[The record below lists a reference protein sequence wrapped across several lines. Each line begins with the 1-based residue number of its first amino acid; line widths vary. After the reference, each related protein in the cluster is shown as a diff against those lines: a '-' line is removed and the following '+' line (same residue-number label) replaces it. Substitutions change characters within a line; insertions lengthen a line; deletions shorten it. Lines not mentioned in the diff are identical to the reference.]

1 MRGEMR
7 EGGGRE
13 EGDEG
18 EEGGEEGGTYSG
30 GHRSSL
36 FHSSWPL
43 NVSLSEQPLRLFDQ
57 CQRGVHRIVFA
68 SSRSVFDFAF
78 VKVR

>member
-43 NVSLSEQPLRLFDQ
+43 NVSLSEQPLRLFNVKEVF
-57 CQRGVHRIVFA
+57 GVR
-68 SSRSVFDFAF
+68 RSLQ
-78 VKVR
+78 VRNF